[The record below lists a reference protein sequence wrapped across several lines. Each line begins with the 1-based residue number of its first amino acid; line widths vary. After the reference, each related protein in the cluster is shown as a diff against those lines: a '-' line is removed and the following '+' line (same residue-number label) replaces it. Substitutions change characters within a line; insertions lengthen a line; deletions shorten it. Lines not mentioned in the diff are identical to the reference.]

1 MGGASIKMAGKAHEE
16 ISESKEENMWKWT
29 EERTET
35 FISELKKY
43 PCLYNTT
50 MKEYHDRNE
59 RKNCYEALS
68 QVMNVSGEYT
78 IGLFTYLAI
87 ILLSML

>member
-1 MGGASIKMAGKAHEE
+1 
-16 ISESKEENMWKWT
+16 MWKWT

-35 FISELKKY
+35 FISELEKY
-43 PCLYNTT
+43 PCLYNTR
-50 MKEYHDRNE
+50 MKKYHDRNE

-68 QVMNVSGEYT
+68 HVSGEYT

-87 ILLSML
+87 ILLSMS

>member
-1 MGGASIKMAGKAHEE
+1 MGGASIKMAGKAHEG
-16 ISESKEENMWKWT
+16 SESKEENMWKWT
-29 EERTET
+29 ERTET
-35 FISELKKY
+35 FISELEKY

-78 IGLFTYLAI
+78 IWLFTYLAI
-87 ILLSML
+87 ILLSMS